1 MFTHNSLSGQN
12 GQRITVVTNK
22 YIVKMVIY
30 PLDHHRSIQFLLSSL
45 INLIGDEPVPCVDTL
60 FIWLGPTPKHT
71 SLLVEAFPIEKAP
84 VPVP

>member
-1 MFTHNSLSGQN
+1 
-12 GQRITVVTNK
+12 
-22 YIVKMVIY
+22 MVIHL
-30 PLDHHRSIQFLLSSL
+30 LDHHRSIQFLLSSL

-84 VPVP
+84 VHVPRGSLTSLWPEVLSRFPLDRHRLIY